1 MWKAL
6 ANSVVLI
13 FSLRSYGAENRCD
26 RVTHIGFDVPVLT
39 YLPEN
44 QHGVNLEVITNG
56 PGVVHMERESPYEQT
71 VIKKRL
77 G

>member
-13 FSLRSYGAENRCD
+13 FSLRSYEAETLYD
-26 RVTHIGFDVPVLT
+26 RVTHVGFEAPVLT
-39 YLPEN
+39 YLTKN
-44 QHGVNLEVITNG
+44 QHGVNLEVITND

-71 VIKKRL
+71 AIKKRL